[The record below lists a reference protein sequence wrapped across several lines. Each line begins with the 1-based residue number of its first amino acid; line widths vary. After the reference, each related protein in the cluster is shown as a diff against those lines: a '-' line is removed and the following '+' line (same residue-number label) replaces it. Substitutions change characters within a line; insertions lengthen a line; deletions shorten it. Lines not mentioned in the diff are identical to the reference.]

1 MTNRIPWPGLT
12 QAQENRLAKA
22 QYLYPLAKVIGY
34 DKNSDEM
41 EPLVTLNGYRKDAQI
56 LDRSGRLV

>member
-1 MTNRIPWPGLT
+1 MGKRIAWPGLT
-12 QAQENRLAKA
+12 QAQKTRLTKI
-22 QYLYPLAKVIGY
+22 QYIYPLAIVCGY